1 MRICEIVQTVLNTGF
16 LSIEA
21 EEQLRQ
27 LLSKKYGQEDFQA
40 FMQLQ
45 NAAMIGSVLQESRL
59 CRQSPLSEVA

>member
-45 NAAMIGSVLQESRL
+45 HAAMIGNVLQESRIS
-59 CRQSPLSEVA
+59 RQSALGEVA